1 MGAQRLAFQKLLKKY
16 RKWTGSAELGKRFQR
31 EVLGRPSS
39 FSRRDFGPL
48 LAQWSEV
55 LAAVRAPFAAGA
67 HWHAGSAAQD
77 SSSGSKGDRLIT
89 SYTSDDDKR
98 VAKDTKDSSAAL
110 LHAACETGSS
120 IDVDT
125 ALAILPLGL
134 VAGKASYW
142 IHSDNLVEIQV
153 LLLQY
158 TRLCMP
164 TTSGK
169 SSQQPSPTRSMVGRS
184 MAAGGGMSENDVGV
198 IICDDLE
205 RFAKGRSSATI
216 SDSENI
222 PGTSAEKAVTSI
234 RYTSKG
240 NAVVVV
246 GTSPALGHPSAK
258 GIISGVRKA
267 RFKRRALRDLFG
279 TNTEPSLI
287 RTRSGLS
294 RQSSFSEADQL
305 QDVDSVRKWLGD
317 HREVQPLVQIQFNRS
332 RFVGLGN
339 NGLGGVWATL
349 DQNVYMRRCSSK
361 TLNAN
366 EDKLA
371 LIEGGAETLPHADLE
386 VRYEGERAP
395 KLVAALDESHLVFCP
410 YVLISK
416 LE

>member
-1 MGAQRLAFQKLLKKY
+1 MGVQRLAFQKLLKKY

-55 LAAVRAPFAAGA
+55 LTAVRAPFVAGA
-67 HWHAGSAAQD
+67 HWHAGSAAQG

-89 SYTSDDDKR
+89 SNTSDDEKR
-98 VAKDTKDSSAAL
+98 IAKKNSSAAL
-110 LHAACETGSS
+110 LHAACEIGSG

-142 IHSDNLVEIQV
+142 IHPDNLVEIQV

-164 TTSGK
+164 TTSGN
-169 SSQQPSPTRSMVGRS
+169 SSQRPSPTRSMSGRS
-184 MAAGGGMSENDVGV
+184 MGAGGGMSENDVGV

-205 RFAKGRSSATI
+205 RFAKRRSSATI
-216 SDSENI
+216 SDTENI
-222 PGTSAEKAVTSI
+222 PGMSAEKAVTSI
-234 RYTSKG
+234 RYTSRG

-246 GTSPALGHPSAK
+246 GTSPGPGRPSAK

-267 RFKRRALRDLFG
+267 RFKRRALSDLFG
-279 TNTEPSLI
+279 TNTEPSLT
-287 RTRSGLS
+287 RTRSSSS
-294 RQSSFSEADQL
+294 RQSSFSEADHL
-305 QDVDSVRKWLGD
+305 QDVDLVRKWLGD

-332 RFVGLGN
+332 RFVGLSN
-339 NGLGGVWATL
+339 NGLVGVWATL
-349 DQNVYMRRCSSK
+349 DQNICMRRCSSE
-361 TLNAN
+361 TLNTN
-366 EDKLA
+366 GDKLA
-371 LIEGGAETLPHADLE
+371 LIEGGAETFPHAVLE

-395 KLVAALDESHLVFCP
+395 KLVAALDESHLVCCT
-410 YVLISK
+410 YVLILK

>member
-98 VAKDTKDSSAAL
+98 IASSTKDSSAAL
-110 LHAACETGSS
+110 IHAACETGSS

-134 VAGKASYW
+134 LAGKASYW
-142 IHSDNLVEIQV
+142 IHPDNLVEIQV

-158 TRLCMP
+158 TRVCMP
-164 TTSGK
+164 TTSGN
-169 SSQQPSPTRSMVGRS
+169 SSQRSSPPRSMSGRIVGT
-184 MAAGGGMSENDVGV
+184 GGGMSENDVGV

-205 RFAKGRSSATI
+205 RFAKRRSSATI
-216 SDSENI
+216 SDTENI
-222 PGTSAEKAVTSI
+222 PGMSAEKAVTSI
-234 RYTSKG
+234 RYTSRG

-246 GTSPALGHPSAK
+246 GNSPGFGHPSAK

-279 TNTEPSLI
+279 TNTEPSLT
-287 RTRSGLS
+287 RTRSGSSSLS
-294 RQSSFSEADQL
+294 EEDHL
-305 QDVDSVRKWLGD
+305 QDADSVRKWLGD

-339 NGLGGVWATL
+339 NGSGGVWATL
-349 DQNVYMRRCSSK
+349 DQNVCMRRCSSE

-366 EDKLA
+366 GDKLA
-371 LIEGGAETLPHADLE
+371 LIEGGAETFPHAVLE
-386 VRYEGERAP
+386 VRYEGERIP
-395 KLVAALDESHLVFCP
+395 KLVAALDESHLVC
-410 YVLISK
+410 YS
-416 LE
+416 

>member
-39 FSRRDFGPL
+39 FSRRDFEPL

-55 LAAVRAPFAAGA
+55 LTAVRAPFAAGA

-77 SSSGSKGDRLIT
+77 SSSRSKGDRLIT

-98 VAKDTKDSSAAL
+98 IANSTKDSSAAL

-142 IHSDNLVEIQV
+142 IHPDNLVEIQV

-158 TRLCMP
+158 TRICMP
-164 TTSGK
+164 ATSAN
-169 SSQQPSPTRSMVGRS
+169 SSQRASPTRSMSGRI
-184 MAAGGGMSENDVGV
+184 MCAGGGMSENDVGV

-205 RFAKGRSSATI
+205 IFAKRRSSATI
-216 SDSENI
+216 SDTENI
-222 PGTSAEKAVTSI
+222 PGMSAEKAVTSI
-234 RYTSKG
+234 RYSSRG

-246 GTSPALGHPSAK
+246 GTSPGYGHPSSK
-258 GIISGVRKA
+258 GIVSGVRKA

-279 TNTEPSLI
+279 TNAEPSLT
-287 RTRSGLS
+287 RTGSG
-294 RQSSFSEADQL
+294 SSSLSEADHV

-332 RFVGLGN
+332 RFVGLDN
-339 NGLGGVWATL
+339 NESGGVWATL
-349 DQNVYMRRCSSK
+349 DQNVCMRRCSAE

-366 EDKLA
+366 WDKLA
-371 LIEGGAETLPHADLE
+371 LIEGGAETFPHAVLE
-386 VRYEGERAP
+386 VRYEGECAP
-395 KLVAALDESHLVFCP
+395 KLVAALDESHLVCP
-410 YVLISK
+410 YLKARMNSR
-416 LE
+416 